1 LHPLDIFCF
10 FILFLFE
17 DLVFFFQGDGC
28 DSKIKHLVQRKMDV
42 YRHFRAHDLAITAAG
57 AFAGIGDDRH
67 VFLLVPA
74 EYVQGAMFITGATPV
89 AVVVI
94 NFGAIIN
101 VSVNHSFLL

>member
-1 LHPLDIFCF
+1 LLDIFLF
-10 FILFLFE
+10 HLFLFE

-28 DSKIKHLVQRKMDV
+28 DSKIKHVVQRQMHV
-42 YRHFRAHDLAITAAG
+42 YCHLRTHHLAITAAG

-89 AVVVI
+89 AVLVI
-94 NFGAIIN
+94 NSGAIIN
-101 VSVNHSFLL
+101 VSIIHSFLL